1 MLVSGAGG
9 STQIRGIGGRS
20 RGAGE
25 HARERI
31 A

>member
-1 MLVSGAGG
+1 VSGDGAPL
-9 STQIRGIGGRS
+9 QIRGIGGRS
-20 RGAGE
+20 QGDDE